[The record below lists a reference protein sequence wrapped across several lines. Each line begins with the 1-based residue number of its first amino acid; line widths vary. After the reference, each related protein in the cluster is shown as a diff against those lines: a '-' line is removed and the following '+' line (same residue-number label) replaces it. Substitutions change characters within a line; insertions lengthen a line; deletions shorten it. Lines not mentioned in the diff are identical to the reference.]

1 MDNPNPSDKLAEIGG
16 RYVKRT
22 LTEMP
27 ELHRL
32 LEAAITGDAAA
43 FHQIGRLAHRIH
55 GSGAMFGF
63 NALSDVAGRL
73 ERTVDSVAG
82 QDFAKALGS
91 VRADVEELENQV
103 RAAATARGL

>member
-1 MDNPNPSDKLAEIGG
+1 MTSPNDKLAEIGT

-27 ELHRL
+27 ELQRL
-32 LEAAITGDAAA
+32 MDAAVAGDAAA

-63 NALSDVAGRL
+63 KELSDVAGRL
-73 ERTVDSVAG
+73 EHRIDNSTGPDFQKSLDKVRTDVA
-82 QDFAKALGS
+82 D
-91 VRADVEELENQV
+91 LEKQV
-103 RAAATARGL
+103 QAAAAARGV